1 MDPYLISNKKK
12 ILDGLFNVK
21 KGSHNKARK
30 EYEWVWGEAS
40 LLVYFW
46 NHGLGKDFQIMIQ
59 KEVFGRFGSLDVGR
73 KISSNNILPDA

>member
-1 MDPYLISNKKK
+1 MVFSMWKKEATTK
-12 ILDGLFNVK
+12 LEKNTSECG
-21 KGSHNKARK
+21 
-30 EYEWVWGEAS
+30 GEAS

-73 KISSNNILPDA
+73 KISPNKILPDA